1 MTEIRPEFLK
11 KFLNGEIDSRGY
23 INLGPPKPKM
33 PEQEHLECEIQEYQI
48 ELQQHK
54 EAIELIIV
62 RIEKKKKELE
72 KMKPPTLYET
82 LLKKTEYY
90 PKVCGEI
97 CDVVAEW
104 LPNEYISY
112 SEYNEG
118 WNECLHTIKTNLRP
132 SQELDSKNL
141 PYFVGN

>member
-1 MTEIRPEFLK
+1 MT
-11 KFLNGEIDSRGY
+11 
-23 INLGPPKPKM
+23 
-33 PEQEHLECEIQEYQI
+33 EQEHLECEIQEYQI

-72 KMKPPTLYET
+72 ELKMKQTPKKT
-82 LLKKTEYY
+82 LL
-90 PKVCGEI
+90 EI
-97 CDVVAEW
+97 IVEWNDDEGNPPCEELLNRIVDW

-118 WNECLHTIKTNLRP
+118 WNQCLHTIKSNLRP
-132 SQELDSKNL
+132 PQELDPKNL